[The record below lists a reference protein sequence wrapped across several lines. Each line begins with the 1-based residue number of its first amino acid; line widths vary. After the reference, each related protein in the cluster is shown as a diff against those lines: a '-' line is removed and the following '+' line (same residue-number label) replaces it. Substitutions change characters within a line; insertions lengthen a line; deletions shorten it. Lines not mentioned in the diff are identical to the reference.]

1 MALTINPTASVIS
14 VQATGSAMPGV
25 VLQPGTV
32 VNAQVVAAAEN
43 LVQIAIAGLTID
55 VLSEIPLYLGQNL
68 KLAVSQPDSSTIR
81 LAVVGQGTA
90 GAGATVD
97 ASSLASSAQIA
108 AAATSAVI
116 APAPSDPLT
125 PLERIAVSVASES
138 AAAQQESLGPL
149 FADLSTVAAT
159 PGLPPALQQ
168 AIVQVLAQQT
178 SLDPN
183 LTGADVQTAFQKSG
197 LFLEASLTA
206 GPPPLAG
213 TPDLKA
219 ALIVLRQTLAAS
231 LATPEEQATATA
243 IVAPSPGE
251 ARSAPVVK
259 TTTSPMLA
267 SSQSPEI
274 SAHELLLP
282 QPRAAPAS
290 AAPATA
296 APASAAP
303 ANAAPASAAPAN
315 AAPAS
320 AAPANAAPANAAPA
334 NAAPANAAAANAAAL
349 VSTSKLLSS
358 GALLDLGPK
367 SVTSGAPLNLW
378 QEALQEIPRAADK
391 VSIATVTLQDGRSA
405 DAIVR
410 TNTPP
415 PPFRGALPSAQAV
428 AAPSITQDAP
438 LATTLRHLLGDTDA
452 ALARQTLLQVASL
465 PDRTDHT
472 GSRVDPSQPRW
483 NFEVPFATPQGTAMA
498 QFEIS
503 RDGAGSEIDPA
514 KRVWRVRFSLDIEP
528 AGPVHALI
536 AYSGERTS
544 VRMWAERPQTA
555 AQLRAGAAELS
566 QALSKAELS
575 PGDIVIRE
583 GTPPIMKPA
592 KAGHFLDRAL

>member
-296 APASAAP
+296 APA
-303 ANAAPASAAPAN
+303 N
-315 AAPAS
+315 

>member
-296 APASAAP
+296 APA
-303 ANAAPASAAPAN
+303 NAAPAS

-334 NAAPANAAAANAAAL
+334 NAAPANAAPANAAAL

>member
-296 APASAAP
+296 APA
-303 ANAAPASAAPAN
+303 NAAPASAAPAS
-315 AAPAS
+315 AAPAN